1 MTNAGYRPVEIS
13 WAPQTPGS
21 HLLYSYQPCRADTQR
36 NSPSGKTNEN
46 STQKQRIRPVIIY
59 WKALGYS
66 TQSKHLLVSS
76 DWVKIIC
83 MCYLFKEYLCH
94 FLWFVLGSH
103 QFRKQMANIKHKEK
117 FMDNNLFSEH
127 SSKVNVNKNP
137 V

>member
-1 MTNAGYRPVEIS
+1 MTNARYRPVEIS
-13 WAPQTPGS
+13 WAPQTPS
-21 HLLYSYQPCRADTQR
+21 FRLLYSSQPCRADTQR

-46 STQKQRIRPVIIY
+46 NTQKQRIRPVIIY
-59 WKALGYS
+59 WKTLGYS
-66 TQSKHLLVSS
+66 MKSKHLLVLS

-94 FLWFVLGSH
+94 FLWFILGCH